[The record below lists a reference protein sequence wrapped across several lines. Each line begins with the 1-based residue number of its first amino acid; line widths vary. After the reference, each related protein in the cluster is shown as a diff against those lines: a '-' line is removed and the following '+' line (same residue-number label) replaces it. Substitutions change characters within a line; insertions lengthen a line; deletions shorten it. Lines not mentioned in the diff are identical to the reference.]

1 MKSSRLLIIDY
12 LRAHRAATASEIS
25 RVLHITAAD
34 ARHHLS
40 QLAKQGII
48 ISFGSRTTRQ
58 RGRPAKLYTLSAS
71 LARNNFDLLTH
82 ILLVMLSSNPVH
94 DDYQQQLKYVAQQMA
109 SPVNINASNNTR
121 KIYEAIK
128 LLQGLNYEA
137 SWEAHFSSPRVILG
151 HCPFAAVLEQHPEMC
166 TLDAYLLEYLL
177 GKPVQQ
183 IEKLSTTARD
193 LPYCVFIQQEFNR

>member
-12 LRAHRAATASEIS
+12 LRAHRVTTASELS
-25 RVLHITAAD
+25 RVLHITSAD

-40 QLAKQGII
+40 QLSQQGII
-48 ISFGSRTTRQ
+48 ISSGSRATRQ

-71 LARNNFDLLTH
+71 LALNNLDLLSH
-82 ILLVMLSSNPVH
+82 NLLVMLSRNAIYG
-94 DDYQQQLKYVAQQMA
+94 DYLQQLKNLALLSA
-109 SPVNINASNNTR
+109 SPAYIDATNNTR

-128 LLQGLNYEA
+128 YLKEINYDA

-151 HCPFAAVLEQHPEMC
+151 HCPFAAILDQHPEMC
-166 TLDAYLLEYLL
+166 IFDAYLLENLL
-177 GKPVQQ
+177 GKPVKQ

-193 LPYCVFIQQEFNR
+193 LPYCVFVLQEMNR